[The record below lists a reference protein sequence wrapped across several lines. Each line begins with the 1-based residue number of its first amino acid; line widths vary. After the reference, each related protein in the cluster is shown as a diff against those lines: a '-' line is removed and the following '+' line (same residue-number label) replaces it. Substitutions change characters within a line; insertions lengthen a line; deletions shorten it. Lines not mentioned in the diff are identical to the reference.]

1 MISEESNAHS
11 GEDCS
16 VPVSNTPSAGPPIPI
31 AIVGM
36 ACRFSGGVTNPSK
49 LWELCVSGEDSSSSI
64 PKDRFDPTGFYH
76 EDPNKIGRSSVKGGY
91 FLKED
96 VTQFDAAF
104 FNFVS
109 DVANVTQFPN

>member
-1 MISEESNAHS
+1 MISEGSNTHS
-11 GEDCS
+11 GENGFI
-16 VPVSNTPSAGPPIPI
+16 PTGNAPAAGSPIPI

-49 LWELCVSGEDSSSSI
+49 LWELCVSGEDSSSPI

-76 EDPNKIGRSSVKGGY
+76 EDPSKIGRSRVKGGY
-91 FLKED
+91 FIRED

-104 FNFVS
+104 FNIVS
-109 DVANVTQFPN
+109 DVANVIPFPD